1 VAEPRHLVELLGGFS
16 GAAVVL
22 AAVGIFGLLSYTVS
36 ARRKEIGV
44 RMALGAQRAEV
55 VREIVAR
62 GMRYAVLGA
71 GIGIVVAVAG
81 ERVVGKVIGGSVGS
95 GVVSLSV
102 MTVVL
107 LGVAAVAAWIP
118 ARRAAG
124 VDPVMALRD

>member
-1 VAEPRHLVELLGGFS
+1 
-16 GAAVVL
+16 
-22 AAVGIFGLLSYTVS
+22 
-36 ARRKEIGV
+36 
-44 RMALGAQRAEV
+44 
-55 VREIVAR
+55 
-62 GMRYAVLGA
+62 MRYAVLGA